1 MATMADVARR
11 AGVALSTVSHVVNRT
26 RHVNPG
32 TVEAVERAMRE
43 LDYTPNTL
51 ARSLASAR
59 TNTVG
64 LAISSVA
71 NVYFSDIIQAVEN
84 ECARLGWM
92 VFLVDT
98 ADDPARELRA
108 VKALHQR
115 RVDGIILAP
124 SPDTEGRTLA
134 YLRRSGVPAVLLD
147 RLVDRGF
154 DQVGVENREAIG
166 LLVDHLVAHGHRRIG
181 MLSNQAGL
189 ATTAERIEGFRAALS
204 RHGIAWEDPLL
215 EIGSADHAVN
225 CEAARRLLSLPA
237 RPTAIVT
244 GNNFSTICMMQALRE
259 VGLRVP
265 QDIALG
271 CFDDFEWAEAF
282 EPHLTA
288 IAQPRK
294 EIGETAAG
302 LLAARIEQPDTAP
315 RTVRLEPKLVVRNSC
330 GCPWRAL
337 PR

>member
-98 ADDPARELRA
+98 ADDPERELRA
-108 VKALHQR
+108 
-115 RVDGIILAP
+115 
-124 SPDTEGRTLA
+124 
-134 YLRRSGVPAVLLD
+134 
-147 RLVDRGF
+147 
-154 DQVGVENREAIG
+154 
-166 LLVDHLVAHGHRRIG
+166 
-181 MLSNQAGL
+181 
-189 ATTAERIEGFRAALS
+189 
-204 RHGIAWEDPLL
+204 
-215 EIGSADHAVN
+215 EIG
-225 CEAARRLLSLPA
+225 
-237 RPTAIVT
+237 
-244 GNNFSTICMMQALRE
+244 
-259 VGLRVP
+259 
-265 QDIALG
+265 
-271 CFDDFEWAEAF
+271 
-282 EPHLTA
+282 
-288 IAQPRK
+288 
-294 EIGETAAG
+294 
-302 LLAARIEQPDTAP
+302 
-315 RTVRLEPKLVVRNSC
+315 
-330 GCPWRAL
+330 RAHV
-337 PR
+337 